1 VDLKFIDRVI
11 KATLVSAAALFPF
24 FAIYIKMNF
33 ALSVLF
39 GAVWGSLNLL
49 GIKLIIISLLVP
61 EKPNWILGLIVL
73 FLKLPVLYF
82 LGYLLVTWKYMS
94 IGGLLW
100 GFSGILIVSVLK
112 VLSRM
117 YLGLDKT
124 DAADSHPSPAEN
136 KA

>member
-11 KATLVSAAALFPF
+11 KTTLVTAALVFPF
-24 FAIYIKMNF
+24 LAIYIEMNF

-39 GAVWGSLNLL
+39 GAAWGALNLL
-49 GIKLIIISLLVP
+49 GIKLIITSLLVP
-61 EKPNWILGLIVL
+61 AKPNWVLGAIIL
-73 FLKLPVLYF
+73 FLKLPVLY
-82 LGYLLVTWKYMS
+82 LMGYLLVTWKYMS

-117 YLGLDKT
+117 ILGMDK
-124 DAADSHPSPAEN
+124 DQASKQAHPLEN

>member
-11 KATLVSAAALFPF
+11 KATLVTAVLLFPF
-24 FAIYIKMNF
+24 LAIYIKMNF

-39 GAVWGSLNLL
+39 GAAWGVLNLL
-49 GIKLIIISLLVP
+49 GIKVIITSLLVTDN
-61 EKPNWILGLIVL
+61 PNWPLGLIVL

-82 LGYLLVTWKYMS
+82 VGYLLVTWDYLS

-100 GFSGILIVSVLK
+100 GFSGILIIPVLK
-112 VLSRM
+112 VLSREI
-117 YLGLDKT
+117 LGLDKKKSN
-124 DAADSHPSPAEN
+124 DSHAHPLET